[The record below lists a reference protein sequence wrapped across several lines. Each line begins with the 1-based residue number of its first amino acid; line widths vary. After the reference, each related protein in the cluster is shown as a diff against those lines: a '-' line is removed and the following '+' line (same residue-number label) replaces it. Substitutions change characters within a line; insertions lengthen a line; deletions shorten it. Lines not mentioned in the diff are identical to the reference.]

1 MRQRRDLHL
10 VCAAANLRTGTLD
23 GREHLIVPVTAL
35 VEGVIWPVNAET
47 PEFVPASTVAAP
59 PLGWDG
65 RPVVLGHPEEDG
77 TQVTANTPDRLTTL
91 KWGTVFASASGTAL
105 TMEAWLDREKA
116 PDVAGAAECLARLD
130 AGETV
135 EVSVGV
141 FVTLEDAP
149 DTFNDIA
156 YRYVWRDIFPDHL
169 ALLPKGDVGAC
180 SVAMGC
186 GALRHAIAN
195 GAITRVKE
203 KPMEPE
209 ITGSAA
215 ANTTVQP
222 KPKVKSLKERLTD
235 WLGMRAALSADDMS
249 DNDLRRRLL
258 DALKDAEPYAGY
270 VEAVY
275 EGQGYFVYC
284 TWDYGYG
291 DSHWWTRAFTLATDG
306 GVTIGSDRTEVE
318 PVLIYEPLQA
328 DVTGAVRAALKAAA
342 GRRHSQ
348 DDLEL
353 LQSAHDTLVTL
364 GAVCVDPTMKG
375 ENGLATRAME
385 ATEPRAAAC
394 GCGGQPAASGEVNAL
409 EGETM
414 KTKEERIAALISNT
428 KNKFAAEHQ
437 ARLTSC
443 SDNVLASIELLHET
457 QPDVALTLLPAE
469 EKTEPVTTPATETR
483 AAAAAPAA
491 VVTAPVTPA
500 ATVIVDA
507 PASPKPLTTEEFMSQ
522 APPEIRALV
531 ERQKAADVA
540 RRLDLVTT
548 LKTAQA
554 EYTEVELQSM
564 PLDQLER
571 VARVA
576 KAAVPAVD
584 YSGRGTPRTTGEA
597 PQAPPPI
604 DFNARIRTARGT
616 EAKVN

>member
-1 MRQRRDLHL
+1 MRVGRNLHL
-10 VCAAANLRTGTLD
+10 VCAAANLRTGQLD
-23 GREHLIVPVTAL
+23 GREHLIIPVTAL

-65 RPVVLGHPEEDG
+65 RPVVLGHPEQDG
-77 TQVTANTPDRLTTL
+77 VQVPANTPERLTTL

-116 PDVAGAAECLARLD
+116 PDVVGAAECLARLD

-149 DTFNDIA
+149 GTFNGIA

-169 ALLPKGDVGAC
+169 ALLPEGDVGAC

-203 KPMEPE
+203 KSMKPE
-209 ITGSAA
+209 ITTAA
-215 ANTTVQP
+215 AATTE

-291 DSHWWTRAFTLATDG
+291 DSHWWTRTFTLAADG
-306 GVTIGSDRTEVE
+306 AVTIGSDRTEVE
-318 PVLIYEPLQA
+318 PVLIYEPLQVDIA
-328 DVTGAVRAALKAAA
+328 GAVRAALKAAA

-364 GAVCVDPTMKG
+364 GAVCADPTMKG
-375 ENGLATRAME
+375 ENGLAARAME

-394 GCGGQPAASGEVNAL
+394 GCGGQPAASGEVSTPE
-409 EGETM
+409 EGDPM

-443 SDNVLASIELLHET
+443 SDNVLASIELLHEA
-457 QPDVALTLLPAE
+457 QPDVALALLPAE
-469 EKTEPVTTPATETR
+469 EKTETVTAPAAETR

-491 VVTAPVTPA
+491 VVTAPVTPV
-500 ATVIVDA
+500 ATVVDA
-507 PASPKPLTTEEFMSQ
+507 PVVPKPLTAEEFMSQ

-531 ERQKAADVA
+531 ERQKTADAA
-540 RRLDLVTT
+540 RRADLVTT
-548 LKTAQA
+548 LKACQS
-554 EYTEVELQSM
+554 EYPEAELQEM

-584 YSGRGTPRTTGEA
+584 YSGRGTPRVTGEA
-597 PQAPPPI
+597 PQAPAPI